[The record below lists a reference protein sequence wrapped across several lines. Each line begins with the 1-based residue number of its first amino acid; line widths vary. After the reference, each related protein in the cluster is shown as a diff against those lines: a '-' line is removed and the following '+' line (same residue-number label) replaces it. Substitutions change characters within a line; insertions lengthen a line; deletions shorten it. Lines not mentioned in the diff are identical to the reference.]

1 MSSDKKTDRSLSAPS
16 ARAVHPT
23 GRPDGYSDFLVE
35 IKGQIRQRQFQAL
48 RAVNR
53 ELLDLYWWL
62 GENISKRQ
70 SELGWGKGVVETLA
84 RDLQSEFPGRN
95 GFSAPNLWLMRQFF
109 NEYSPKPKLQP
120 LVREISWAKNLLILA
135 RCKDDLERE
144 FYLRA
149 TARFGWTKS
158 VLQHQLDNQSY
169 AQYLTG
175 QTNFDAALPDTIKAQ
190 AMLAVKEHYTFDF
203 LGLADA
209 HSERELESTPQRV
222 DARELQRSRHFY
234 SAVPRIREA
243 VTPFLAA
250 RVGGTGIGV

>member
-95 GFSAPNLWLMRQFF
+95 GFSAPNLWAMRQLFR
-109 NEYSPKPKLQP
+109 EYEEKPKLQT
-120 LVREISWAKNLLILA
+120 LIGDISWA
-135 RCKDDLERE
+135 
-144 FYLRA
+144 
-149 TARFGWTKS
+149 
-158 VLQHQLDNQSY
+158 
-169 AQYLTG
+169 
-175 QTNFDAALPDTIKAQ
+175 
-190 AMLAVKEHYTFDF
+190 MM
-203 LGLADA
+203 
-209 HSERELESTPQRV
+209 
-222 DARELQRSRHFY
+222 SR
-234 SAVPRIREA
+234 
-243 VTPFLAA
+243 FLAQQ
-250 RVGGTGIGV
+250 IGRAHV